1 MNGKEFVGLY
11 DVQYPRI
18 FRYLLWRLRQ
28 RDAAEEVAAEVFA
41 IAVRTF
47 QQGPEPAEVG
57 GWLVDVADHLASRS
71 LRRKQVEELLDSAGL
86 AAERTPEELLDGA
99 GPAVE
104 RDPEELVIGRLEN
117 ATVRACVDALD
128 PEQRKVLLLRIVAG
142 VSAREVAELLDTTE
156 VMVRSLQLRALRAL
170 RTFWKEAEANAGR
183 GGTGAQ

>member
-28 RDAAEEVAAEVFA
+28 RDAAE
-41 IAVRTF
+41 
-47 QQGPEPAEVG
+47 
-57 GWLVDVADHLASRS
+57 
-71 LRRKQVEELLDSAGL
+71 
-86 AAERTPEELLDGA
+86 
-99 GPAVE
+99 
-104 RDPEELVIGRLEN
+104 LVIGRLEH
-117 ATVRACVDALD
+117 ATVRACVDALN

-142 VSAREVAELLDTTE
+142 LSASEVAETLGTTD
-156 VMVRSLQLRALRAL
+156 VMVRSLQLRALRTL

>member
-1 MNGKEFVGLY
+1 MNETEFVGLY

-41 IAVRTF
+41 VALRTF
-47 QQGPEPAEVG
+47 QQGPA
-57 GWLVDVADHLASRS
+57 
-71 LRRKQVEELLDSAGL
+71 
-86 AAERTPEELLDGA
+86 PEELPDRV

-104 RDPEELVIGRLEN
+104 RDPEELVIGRLEH
-117 ATVRACVDALD
+117 ATVRACVDALN

-142 VSAREVAELLDTTE
+142 LSAGEVAETLGTTD
-156 VMVRSLQLRALRAL
+156 VMVRSLQLRALRTL

>member
-1 MNGKEFVGLY
+1 MNGTEFVGLY

-28 RDAAEEVAAEVFA
+28 RDAAEEVTA
-41 IAVRTF
+41 R
-47 QQGPEPAEVG
+47 
-57 GWLVDVADHLASRS
+57 
-71 LRRKQVEELLDSAGL
+71 
-86 AAERTPEELLDGA
+86 A

-104 RDPEELVIGRLEN
+104 RDPEELVIGRLEH
-117 ATVRACVDALD
+117 ATVRACVDALN

-142 VSAREVAELLDTTE
+142 LSASEVAETLGTTD
-156 VMVRSLQLRALRAL
+156 VMVRNLQLRGLRTL